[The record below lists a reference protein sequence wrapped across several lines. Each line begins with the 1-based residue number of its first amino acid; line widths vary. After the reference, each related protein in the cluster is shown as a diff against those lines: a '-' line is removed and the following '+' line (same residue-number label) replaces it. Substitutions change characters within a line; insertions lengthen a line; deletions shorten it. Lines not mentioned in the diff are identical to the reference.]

1 VGAHE
6 VIESNNLD
14 QDVDNLYF
22 NSIKAKLAV
31 LEKSVD
37 LVYS

>member
-1 VGAHE
+1 MGAHE